1 MFCSKLITPAL
12 FGFTVVFTGQAIAD
26 KSLSNALSVY
36 QDVSQYTATKLIP
49 SIDNNLVLWVGL

>member
-1 MFCSKLITPAL
+1 MSSHELVTPAL
-12 FGFTVVFTGQAIAD
+12 LGIAVVFTGQTIAD
-26 KSLSNALSVY
+26 KSLTNALSVY